1 MKHKKTIIFLLIIY
15 LILLSLSAAG
25 YFISNSSKYIFS
37 HSIERTSKNL
47 LPNIKK
53 SINLFSPINKEYKNN
68 WHLNLN
74 LVSKNNTSNNKTNI
88 NGDVYYEE
96 NKYYISANAKNNID
110 NLNFQIFSNEDRI
123 YFTVK
128 DVLNSFYYIPS
139 EKQDNKLLEK
149 DANKII
155 NYLEDSI
162 NEEIT
167 IKDFDKSKETIKLN
181 NTQYKTTKVTLNL
194 TDTLLNNITKTFI
207 NKLKNDTE
215 LSYSISKMV
224 NMTEDELK
232 EYLDS
237 LIKENKDIKNKKIFS
252 YSIYVYNNQTLRHE
266 MINDN
271 IKYILEDYFDN
282 NRHMNFI
289 ISEDNEKVLEIFT
302 EKNNND
308 IKINGTMND
317 KIKFNGILNRKKDEV
332 KGNVNIK
339 ELDKE
344 TEDKTIK
351 YENNYMNDET
361 KINLEITN
369 NNLSK
374 TTINATITDEVMPE
388 VNTTNA
394 LNYETISEE
403 DLTTIYTKIFS
414 FILY

>member
-1 MKHKKTIIFLLIIY
+1 
-15 LILLSLSAAG
+15 
-25 YFISNSSKYIFS
+25 
-37 HSIERTSKNL
+37 
-47 LPNIKK
+47 
-53 SINLFSPINKEYKNN
+53 
-68 WHLNLN
+68 
-74 LVSKNNTSNNKTNI
+74 
-88 NGDVYYEE
+88 
-96 NKYYISANAKNNID
+96 
-110 NLNFQIFSNEDRI
+110 
-123 YFTVK
+123 
-128 DVLNSFYYIPS
+128 
-139 EKQDNKLLEK
+139 
-149 DANKII
+149 
-155 NYLEDSI
+155 
-162 NEEIT
+162 
-167 IKDFDKSKETIKLN
+167 
-181 NTQYKTTKVTLNL
+181 
-194 TDTLLNNITKTFI
+194 
-207 NKLKNDTE
+207 
-215 LSYSISKMV
+215 
-224 NMTEDELK
+224 MTEDEFK

-252 YSIYVYNNQTLRHE
+252 YSIYVYNYQTLRHE
-266 MINDN
+266 IINDN

-308 IKINGTMND
+308 IKINGTINE
-317 KIKFNGILNRKKDEV
+317 KIKFDGKLNRKKDEV

-344 TEDKTIK
+344 TEAKTIK
-351 YENNYMNDET
+351 YKNNYMNDES
-361 KINLEITN
+361 KINLEITD

>member
-25 YFISNSSKYIFS
+25 YFINNSSKYIFS
-37 HSIERTSKNL
+37 HSMERTSKNL

-149 DANKII
+149 DINKII
-155 NYLEDSI
+155 NYLEGSI

-181 NTQYKTTKVTLNL
+181 NNQYKTTKVTLNL

-224 NMTEDELK
+224 NMTEDEFK

-237 LIKENKDIKNKKIFS
+237 LIKENKDIKNKKIF
-252 YSIYVYNNQTLRHE
+252 
-266 MINDN
+266 
-271 IKYILEDYFDN
+271 
-282 NRHMNFI
+282 
-289 ISEDNEKVLEIFT
+289 
-302 EKNNND
+302 
-308 IKINGTMND
+308 
-317 KIKFNGILNRKKDEV
+317 FNHFL
-332 KGNVNIK
+332 
-339 ELDKE
+339 
-344 TEDKTIK
+344 
-351 YENNYMNDET
+351 
-361 KINLEITN
+361 
-369 NNLSK
+369 
-374 TTINATITDEVMPE
+374 
-388 VNTTNA
+388 
-394 LNYETISEE
+394 
-403 DLTTIYTKIFS
+403 
-414 FILY
+414 LY